1 MATWKKVID
10 ASDKLSNLSDV
21 NANGSAAGQL
31 LIYNNSTGKYVP
43 AVLQTG
49 SYLTETN
56 ADGSISIDQTSANLN
71 DRLANL
77 TQTDVTIGLVGGGT
91 NASDRSIKLEGKVF
105 IGEASGLFT
114 GPDAV
119 GTNTVPSNSV
129 IYTPRPTGNAEGG
142 RFSIN
147 IPEGVGSSGSSL
159 YTTSRFAFLID
170 PNGASGATIE
180 IGNSTDTTN
189 IPGVANLTKPKIS
202 GDITSTTTAVDW
214 DLIDDN
220 ASAIS
225 FDSDGATGILEII
238 TSNGAEK
245 VKMSKDLEVTG
256 DLIVQG
262 DSTTLNTATL
272 SVEDKVVVVANTGS
286 PTTTTGDD
294 AGLQVETSATP
305 ANDPTFKWHKDLGG
319 GNTDG
324 AGTANGLTGW
334 KVANAQTSNQAEYAV
349 AIMDYKTDAGAP
361 SNNSAGVG
369 AFSFNTNDDALYI
382 RTA

>member
-21 NANGSAAGQL
+21 HANGSSNGQT
-31 LIYNNSTGKYVP
+31 LIYDAGNSRYTP
-43 AVLQTG
+43 AVVTG
-49 SYLTETN
+49 GTY
-56 ADGSISIDQTSANLN
+56 
-71 DRLANL
+71 L
-77 TQTDVTIGLVGGGT
+77 TQTVGAGTLSIDMSNQDALDRLSTITGSEIVVGATSQNGNSNPMDLNGNPVRLNSSRLHGNNDANLEIQAYTNKNMELKIKKTGGSYVNAINL
-91 NASDRSIKLEGKVF
+91 NASQERVE
-105 IGEASGLFT
+105 IGSGGQL
-114 GPDAV
+114 
-119 GTNTVPSNSV
+119 TVD
-129 IYTPRPTGNAEGG
+129 Y
-142 RFSIN
+142 
-147 IPEGVGSSGSSL
+147 SGSPSITMTL
-159 YTTSRFAFLID
+159 PTTVSTYAFK
-170 PNGASGATIE
+170 PNGGV
-180 IGNSTDTTN
+180 DTQAAA
-189 IPGVANLTKPKIS
+189 I
-202 GDITSTTTAVDW
+202 DW

-225 FDSDGATGILEII
+225 FDSSGATGILEII

-262 DSTTLNTATL
+262 YSTTLNTATL
-272 SVEDKVVVVANTGS
+272 LVEDK
-286 PTTTTGDD
+286 
-294 AGLQVETSATP
+294 
-305 ANDPTFKWHKDLGG
+305 
-319 GNTDG
+319 TDG

-334 KVANAQTSNQAEYAV
+334 KVANAQTSAHAEYAV